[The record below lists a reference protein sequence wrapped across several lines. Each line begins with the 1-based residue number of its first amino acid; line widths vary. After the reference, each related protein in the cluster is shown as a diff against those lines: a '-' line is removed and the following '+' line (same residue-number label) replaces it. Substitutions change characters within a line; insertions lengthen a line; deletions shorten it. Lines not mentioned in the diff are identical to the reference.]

1 MASKR
6 DYKSEYKSE
15 SPARKKAR
23 AARNRA
29 RLKVYKSLKEKH
41 GAARAKELISG
52 KDVDHV
58 NPLVNKVTEEKQK
71 LSNLRLRDP
80 SSNSGDKSFL
90 KKKKKKTNKKDD

>member
-1 MASKR
+1 MAAKR
-6 DYKSEYKSE
+6 DYKEEFRNE

-41 GAARAKELISG
+41 GAARAKEMMENRH
-52 KDVDHV
+52 VDHI
-58 NPLVNKVTEEKQK
+58 NPLVNKVTDEKQK

-80 SSNSGDKSFL
+80 GSNSGDKSFL
-90 KKKKKKTNKKDD
+90 KKKKKKPKKKDD

>member
-1 MASKR
+1 MSSKR
-6 DYKSEYKSE
+6 RYDLEYKSE

-41 GAARAKELISG
+41 GAAKAKEMMENRH
-52 KDVDHV
+52 VDHI

-71 LSNLRLRDP
+71 LSNLRLR
-80 SSNSGDKSFL
+80 SEKANVSDKSFL
-90 KKKKKKTNKKDD
+90 KKGKKKTKKKDA